1 MWIKYYQCVRYTCI
15 FIIIWSNMDKFIR
28 SFSWHDL
35 IPSRPDKIFQDP
47 EFFPFTSYPLL
58 PHTSHPNRLP
68 LWLDVCLYIASN
80 DSDNSCL
87 SSLGLNHAAY
97 EQNLVNITH
106 ELISK
111 KQTEAMFC
119 LLIGIFKI
127 IVWYW
132 ITFQENV
139 SVHI

>member
-1 MWIKYYQCVRYTCI
+1 
-15 FIIIWSNMDKFIR
+15 MDKFIR

-58 PHTSHPNRLP
+58 PHTSHPDRLL
-68 LWLDVCLYIASN
+68 LWLDVCLCIASN

-111 KQTEAMFC
+111 KQTEAFFFVKW
-119 LLIGIFKI
+119 LEYLK
-127 IVWYW
+127 
-132 ITFQENV
+132 E
-139 SVHI
+139 